1 MLTTLRSGF
10 VGLALLQACIVLS
23 ASASAADAPAGIVM
37 AMNGRS
43 EPPLLPM
50 MEITANAPVRLE
62 AGSKLT
68 FLEYG
73 RCKLVTV
80 TGGVLTLT
88 PSGYNT
94 DGHVDGEADS
104 PCPQTYSLASSG
116 PGTGA
121 PTTAALVM
129 RGGAGPPHW
138 PVNAQLLLTG
148 SRGREFHTAT
158 VVAEDRPGSQPT
170 SLTIA
175 DGKIAPAPGALPLL
189 PNRRYVLRL
198 IPADPS
204 KSSELV
210 FVASAVRQPQPLI
223 ILRLD

>member
-1 MLTTLRSGF
+1 MLTTLRCGF
-10 VGLALLQACIVLS
+10 VGLALLQACIMLP

-37 AMNGRS
+37 AMNGAS
-43 EPPLLPM
+43 EPPLSPM
-50 MEITANAPVRLE
+50 TEITANAPIRLE
-62 AGSKLT
+62 AGSKLI

-88 PSGYNT
+88 ASGYST

-116 PGTGA
+116 PGTSA

-148 SRGREFHTAT
+148 SRAGEFHTAT
-158 VVAEDRPGSQPT
+158 VAAEGRPESQPT
-170 SLTIA
+170 SLTIS
-175 DGKIAPAPGALPLL
+175 DGKVTAGPSALPLL

-198 IPADPS
+198 IPSDPS

-210 FVASAVRQPQPLI
+210 FVASAARQPQPLV

>member
-1 MLTTLRSGF
+1 MVTSDPKYPVPT
-10 VGLALLQACIVLS
+10 VVTVKVP
-23 ASASAADAPAGIVM
+23 DVAPAGIVM
-37 AMNGRS
+37 AMNGAS
-43 EPPLLPM
+43 EPPLSPM
-50 MEITANAPVRLE
+50 TEITANAPVRLE

-148 SRGREFHTAT
+148 SRS
-158 VVAEDRPGSQPT
+158 VAEIRKKPKVVTG
-170 SLTIA
+170 
-175 DGKIAPAPGALPLL
+175 
-189 PNRRYVLRL
+189 
-198 IPADPS
+198 
-204 KSSELV
+204 ELKDWL
-210 FVASAVRQPQPLI
+210 AVG
-223 ILRLD
+223 

>member
-1 MLTTLRSGF
+1 MLTALRCGF
-10 VGLALLQACIVLS
+10 VGLALLQACVAL
-23 ASASAADAPAGIVM
+23 SASAADAPAGIVM
-37 AMNGRS
+37 AMNGAS
-43 EPPLLPM
+43 EPPLSPM
-50 MEITANAPVRLE
+50 AEITANAPVRLE

-88 PSGYNT
+88 PFGYNT

-116 PGTGA
+116 PGTSA

-148 SRGREFHTAT
+148 SRAGEFHTAT
-158 VVAEDRPGSQPT
+158 VAAEDRPGSPPT
-170 SLTIA
+170 SLMIA
-175 DGKIAPAPGALPLL
+175 DGKVMEAVPGALPLL

-198 IPADPS
+198 IPSDPS
-204 KSSELV
+204 KSSELI
-210 FVASAVRQPQPLI
+210 FVGSAARQPPPLV